1 MEREEFLWVEKYRP
15 SKVIDCVLPSDL
27 EETFSEYVDKNSVP
41 NLILTGGP
49 GTGKTT
55 AAKALCEET
64 STDYLMVNGSDEGR
78 SIDTVRT
85 TLTQFC
91 SSVSMTGNRKA
102 IIMDEADY
110 MNPDSVQPALRGFIE
125 KFGNNVSFLF
135 TCNYRNRI
143 IDPIHSRCAVLD
155 FIIPNNEKPKIA
167 ERYLDRCEKILDGE
181 GIVYD
186 KKVLIELIMKYF
198 PDFRRVLNE
207 LQRYS
212 VSGEIDTG
220 ILSSINEVNLNE
232 LVGGLRG
239 KKFSEVRK
247 WANQNIDQDTMSKYS
262 EIYKARKGLVV
273 AEILDNSCEGCG
285 AMVPPQS
292 INEAIAKNIVFC
304 GNCSRFLYKS
314 EN

>member
-198 PDFRRVLNE
+198 TDFRRVLNE

-247 WANQNIDQDTMSKYS
+247 WANQNIDQDTTK
-262 EIYKARKGLVV
+262 IFRKFY
-273 AEILDNSCEGCG
+273 DNLNGQLK
-285 AMVPPQS
+285 PQS
-292 INEAIAKNIVFC
+292 IPQAVLIIADYQ
-304 GNCSRFLYKS
+304 YKS
-314 EN
+314 AFVADQEINLVACLTEIMVECEFK

>member
-27 EETFSEYVDKNSVP
+27 EETFSEYVDKKSVP

-232 LVGGLRG
+232 LVSSLKG

-247 WANQNIDQDTMSKYS
+247 WANQNIDQDTTK
-262 EIYKARKGLVV
+262 IFRKFY
-273 AEILDNSCEGCG
+273 DNLNGQLK
-285 AMVPPQS
+285 PQS
-292 INEAIAKNIVFC
+292 IPQAVLIIADYQ
-304 GNCSRFLYKS
+304 YKS
-314 EN
+314 AFVADQEINLVACLTEIMVECEFK

>member
-220 ILSSINEVNLNE
+220 ILSSINELNLNE
-232 LVGGLRG
+232 LVSSLKG

-247 WANQNIDQDTMSKYS
+247 WANQNIDQDTTK
-262 EIYKARKGLVV
+262 IFRKFY
-273 AEILDNSCEGCG
+273 DNLNGQLK
-285 AMVPPQS
+285 PQS
-292 INEAIAKNIVFC
+292 IPQAVLIIADYQ
-304 GNCSRFLYKS
+304 YKS
-314 EN
+314 AFVADQEINLVAGLTEIMVECEFK

>member
-232 LVGGLRG
+232 LVSSLKG

-247 WANQNIDQDTMSKYS
+247 WANQNIDQDTTK
-262 EIYKARKGLVV
+262 IFRKLY
-273 AEILDNSCEGCG
+273 DNLNGQLK
-285 AMVPPQS
+285 PQS
-292 INEAIAKNIVFC
+292 IPQAVLIIADYQ
-304 GNCSRFLYKS
+304 YKS
-314 EN
+314 AFVADQEINLVACLTEIMVECEFK

>member
-135 TCNYRNRI
+135 TCNYRSRI

-181 GIVYD
+181 GVKYD

-220 ILSSINEVNLNE
+220 ILSSINEINLNE
-232 LVGGLRG
+232 LVHSLKG

-247 WANQNIDQDTMSKYS
+247 WANQNIDQDTTK
-262 EIYKARKGLVV
+262 IFRKLY
-273 AEILDNSCEGCG
+273 DNLSGQLK
-285 AMVPPQS
+285 PQS
-292 INEAIAKNIVFC
+292 IPQAVLIIADYQ
-304 GNCSRFLYKS
+304 YKS
-314 EN
+314 AFVADQEINLVACLTEIMVECEFK

>member
-232 LVGGLRG
+232 LVSSLKG

-247 WANQNIDQDTMSKYS
+247 WANQNIDQDTTK
-262 EIYKARKGLVV
+262 IFRKFY
-273 AEILDNSCEGCG
+273 DNLNGQLK
-285 AMVPPQS
+285 PQS
-292 INEAIAKNIVFC
+292 IPQAVLIIADYQ
-304 GNCSRFLYKS
+304 YKS
-314 EN
+314 AFVADQEINLVACLTEIMVECEFK

>member
-143 IDPIHSRCAVLD
+143 IDPIHSRCAGLD

-247 WANQNIDQDTMSKYS
+247 WANQNIDQDTTK
-262 EIYKARKGLVV
+262 IFRKLY
-273 AEILDNSCEGCG
+273 DNLSGQLK
-285 AMVPPQS
+285 PQS
-292 INEAIAKNIVFC
+292 IPQAVLIIADYQ
-304 GNCSRFLYKS
+304 YKS
-314 EN
+314 AFVADQEINLVAGLTEIMVECEFK

>member
-27 EETFSEYVDKNSVP
+27 EETFSEYVDKKSVP

-135 TCNYRNRI
+135 TCNYRNMI
-143 IDPIHSRCAVLD
+143 FDPIHSRCAVLD

-247 WANQNIDQDTMSKYS
+247 WANQNIDQDTTK
-262 EIYKARKGLVV
+262 IFRKLY
-273 AEILDNSCEGCG
+273 DNLSGQLK
-285 AMVPPQS
+285 PQS
-292 INEAIAKNIVFC
+292 IPQAVLIIADYQ
-304 GNCSRFLYKS
+304 YKS
-314 EN
+314 AFVADQEINLVACLTEIMVECEFK

>member
-232 LVGGLRG
+232 LVSSLKG

-247 WANQNIDQDTMSKYS
+247 WPNQNIDQDTTK
-262 EIYKARKGLVV
+262 IFRKFY
-273 AEILDNSCEGCG
+273 DNLSGQLK
-285 AMVPPQS
+285 PQS
-292 INEAIAKNIVFC
+292 IPQAVLIIADYQ
-304 GNCSRFLYKS
+304 YKS
-314 EN
+314 AFVADQEINLVACLTEIMVECEFK

>member
-110 MNPDSVQPALRGFIE
+110 MNPDSVQPALRVFIE

-247 WANQNIDQDTMSKYS
+247 WANQNIDQDTTK
-262 EIYKARKGLVV
+262 IFRKFY
-273 AEILDNSCEGCG
+273 DNLNGQLK
-285 AMVPPQS
+285 PQS
-292 INEAIAKNIVFC
+292 IPQAVLIIADYQ
-304 GNCSRFLYKS
+304 YKS
-314 EN
+314 AFVADQEINLVACLTEIMVECEFK

>member
-247 WANQNIDQDTMSKYS
+247 WANQNIDQDTTK
-262 EIYKARKGLVV
+262 IFRKLY
-273 AEILDNSCEGCG
+273 DNLNGQLK
-285 AMVPPQS
+285 PQS
-292 INEAIAKNIVFC
+292 IPQAVLIIADYQ
-304 GNCSRFLYKS
+304 YKS
-314 EN
+314 AFVADQEINLVACLTEIMVECEFK

>member
-15 SKVIDCVLPSDL
+15 SKVIDCVLPSEL
-27 EETFSEYVDKNSVP
+27 EETFSEYVDKKSVP

-247 WANQNIDQDTMSKYS
+247 WANQNIDQDTTK
-262 EIYKARKGLVV
+262 IFRKLY
-273 AEILDNSCEGCG
+273 DNLSGQLK
-285 AMVPPQS
+285 PQS
-292 INEAIAKNIVFC
+292 IPQAVLIIADYQ
-304 GNCSRFLYKS
+304 YKS
-314 EN
+314 AFVADQEINLVACLTEIMVECEFK

>member
-232 LVGGLRG
+232 LVSSLKG

-247 WANQNIDQDTMSKYS
+247 WANQNIDQDTTK
-262 EIYKARKGLVV
+262 IFRKFY
-273 AEILDNSCEGCG
+273 DNLNGQLK
-285 AMVPPQS
+285 PQS
-292 INEAIAKNIVFC
+292 IPQAVLIIADYQ
-304 GNCSRFLYKS
+304 YKS
-314 EN
+314 AFVADQEFNLVACLTEIMVECEFK

>member
-232 LVGGLRG
+232 LVSSLKG

-247 WANQNIDQDTMSKYS
+247 WANQNIDQDTTK
-262 EIYKARKGLVV
+262 IFRKLY
-273 AEILDNSCEGCG
+273 DNLSGQLK
-285 AMVPPQS
+285 PQS
-292 INEAIAKNIVFC
+292 IPQAVLIIADYQ
-304 GNCSRFLYKS
+304 YKS
-314 EN
+314 AFVADQEINLVACLTEIMVECEFK

>member
-220 ILSSINEVNLNE
+220 ILSSINELNLNE
-232 LVGGLRG
+232 LVSSLKG

-247 WANQNIDQDTMSKYS
+247 WANQNIDQDTTK
-262 EIYKARKGLVV
+262 IFRKFY
-273 AEILDNSCEGCG
+273 DNLNGQLK
-285 AMVPPQS
+285 PQS
-292 INEAIAKNIVFC
+292 IPQAVLIIADYQ
-304 GNCSRFLYKS
+304 YKS
-314 EN
+314 AFVADQEINLVACLTEIMVECEFK

>member
-198 PDFRRVLNE
+198 PDFRSVLNE

-247 WANQNIDQDTMSKYS
+247 WANQNIDQDTTK
-262 EIYKARKGLVV
+262 IFRKLY
-273 AEILDNSCEGCG
+273 DNLSGQLK
-285 AMVPPQS
+285 PQS
-292 INEAIAKNIVFC
+292 IPQAVLIIADYQ
-304 GNCSRFLYKS
+304 YKS
-314 EN
+314 AFVADQEINLVACLTEIMVECEFK

>member
-247 WANQNIDQDTMSKYS
+247 WANQNIDQDTTK
-262 EIYKARKGLVV
+262 IFRKFY
-273 AEILDNSCEGCG
+273 DNLSGQLK
-285 AMVPPQS
+285 PQS
-292 INEAIAKNIVFC
+292 IPQAVLIIADYQ
-304 GNCSRFLYKS
+304 YKS
-314 EN
+314 AFVADQEINLVACLPEIMVECEFK

>member
-247 WANQNIDQDTMSKYS
+247 WANQNIDQDTTK
-262 EIYKARKGLVV
+262 IFRKLY
-273 AEILDNSCEGCG
+273 DNLSGQLK
-285 AMVPPQS
+285 PQS
-292 INEAIAKNIVFC
+292 IPQAVLIIADYQ
-304 GNCSRFLYKS
+304 YKS
-314 EN
+314 AFVADQEINLVACLTEIMVECEFK

>member
-27 EETFSEYVDKNSVP
+27 EETFSEYVDKKSVP

-232 LVGGLRG
+232 LVSSLKG

-247 WANQNIDQDTMSKYS
+247 WANQNIDQDTTK
-262 EIYKARKGLVV
+262 IFRKLY
-273 AEILDNSCEGCG
+273 DNLNGQLK
-285 AMVPPQS
+285 PQS
-292 INEAIAKNIVFC
+292 IPQAVLIIADYQ
-304 GNCSRFLYKS
+304 YKS
-314 EN
+314 AFVADQEINLVACLTEIMVECEFK

>member
-27 EETFSEYVDKNSVP
+27 EETFSEYVDKKSVP

-125 KFGNNVSFLF
+125 NFGNNVSFLF
-135 TCNYRNRI
+135 TCNYRSRI

-181 GIVYD
+181 GVKYD

-220 ILSSINEVNLNE
+220 ILSSINEINLNE
-232 LVGGLRG
+232 LVHSLKG

-247 WANQNIDQDTMSKYS
+247 WANQNIDQDTTK
-262 EIYKARKGLVV
+262 IFRKLY
-273 AEILDNSCEGCG
+273 DNLSGQLK
-285 AMVPPQS
+285 PQS
-292 INEAIAKNIVFC
+292 IPQAVLIIADYQ
-304 GNCSRFLYKS
+304 YKS
-314 EN
+314 AFVADQEINLVAGLTEIMVECEFK

>member
-55 AAKALCEET
+55 SAKALCEET

-186 KKVLIELIMKYF
+186 KKVLIELFMKYF

-232 LVGGLRG
+232 LVSSLKG

-247 WANQNIDQDTMSKYS
+247 WANQNIDQDTTK
-262 EIYKARKGLVV
+262 IFRKLY
-273 AEILDNSCEGCG
+273 DNLSGQLK
-285 AMVPPQS
+285 PQS
-292 INEAIAKNIVFC
+292 IPQAVLIIADYQ
-304 GNCSRFLYKS
+304 YKS
-314 EN
+314 AFVADQEINLVACLTEIMVECEFK

>member
-135 TCNYRNRI
+135 TCNYRSRI

-247 WANQNIDQDTMSKYS
+247 WANQNIDQDTTK
-262 EIYKARKGLVV
+262 IFRKLY
-273 AEILDNSCEGCG
+273 DNLSGQLK
-285 AMVPPQS
+285 PQS
-292 INEAIAKNIVFC
+292 IPQAVLIIADYQ
-304 GNCSRFLYKS
+304 YKS
-314 EN
+314 AFVADQEINLVACLTEIMVECEFK

>member
-15 SKVIDCVLPSDL
+15 SKVIVCVLPSDL

-78 SIDTVRT
+78 SIDTDRT

-125 KFGNNVSFLF
+125 KYGNKVSFLF

-247 WANQNIDQDTMSKYS
+247 WANQNIDQDTTK
-262 EIYKARKGLVV
+262 IFRKLY
-273 AEILDNSCEGCG
+273 DNLSGQLK
-285 AMVPPQS
+285 PQS
-292 INEAIAKNIVFC
+292 IPQAVLIIADYQ
-304 GNCSRFLYKS
+304 YKS
-314 EN
+314 AFVADQEINLVACLTEIMVECEFK